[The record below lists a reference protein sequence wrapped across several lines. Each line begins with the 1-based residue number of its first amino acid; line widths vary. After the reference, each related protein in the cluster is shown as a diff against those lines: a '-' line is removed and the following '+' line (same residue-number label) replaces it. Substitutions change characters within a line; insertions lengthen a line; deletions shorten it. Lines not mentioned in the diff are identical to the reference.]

1 MAKIAIS
8 GGIGAGKSTLA
19 QNLRMRGYQVLDAD
33 QIAHECLMKPDL
45 IAKVASRFPQLG
57 ELTGL
62 EFRREL
68 AKIVFAYPQELSWLE
83 SLIHPCV
90 KARISELYQAS
101 GAKLFFVEVPLLA
114 AAKAYDYLIV
124 VTAPE
129 SVRIARLTHR
139 GLDSTDIHNRLANQ
153 PSEEEYVAAADFIF
167 DGQLQ
172 DKAAELALTALLEKL
187 EDKTND

>member
-90 KARISELYQAS
+90 KARISELHQAS

-139 GLDSTDIHNRLANQ
+139 GLDSTDIHNRLVNQ

-187 EDKTND
+187 EDKIND

>member
-19 QNLRMRGYQVLDAD
+19 QYLRVRGYQVLNAD
-33 QIAHECLMKPDL
+33 QIAHECLSKPDL
-45 IAKVASRFPQLG
+45 IEKVALRYPQLG

-68 AKIVFAYPQELSWLE
+68 AKIVFASPQELSWLE

-101 GAKLFFVEVPLLA
+101 AAKLFFVEVPLLS
-114 AAKAYDYLIV
+114 AAKEYDYLIV

-139 GLDSTDIHNRLANQ
+139 GLDSTDIHNRLVNQ
-153 PSEEEYVAAADFIF
+153 PKEEEYLAAADFIF
-167 DGQLQ
+167 DGDLQ
-172 DKAAELALTALLEKL
+172 DQAADLAVTALLENL
-187 EDKTND
+187 EDKINE